1 MLILLAKEIGQQKRP
16 TSETPE
22 MSENTER
29 TMARILADIAE
40 VGPFLPGS
48 VRRDRRKH
56 VNKKGETVTYDVQPR
71 LNYRVGNRR
80 RDKRFPA
87 EAYGRVVKLT
97 QNYKRFK
104 ALVGEL
110 EEAAVREH
118 LPDAKKKQSRRSGG

>member
-1 MLILLAKEIGQQKRP
+1 
-16 TSETPE
+16 

-80 RDKRFPA
+80 RDKRF
-87 EAYGRVVKLT
+87 
-97 QNYKRFK
+97 K

>member
-1 MLILLAKEIGQQKRP
+1 
-16 TSETPE
+16 
-22 MSENTER
+22 MSEETKR

-48 VRRDRRKH
+48 VRKDKRKH
-56 VNKKGETVTYDVQPR
+56 VNKKGETVEYDVQPR
-71 LNYRVGNRR
+71 LNYRVGNKRK
-80 RDKRFPA
+80 DKRFPA

-104 ALVGEL
+104 ALVWEL

-118 LPDAKKKQSRRSGG
+118 LPGAKKKRLRGSGR